1 MGWLDLAGRLQPDLF
16 CGERL
21 VGRNS
26 ALGDGAAGGGVG
38 SGRGSF
44 LAEDLFLETS
54 EAGDEKEGEYKEIG
68 IGAVG
73 EGGSDFGEDFSR
85 GHGFF
90 DRGGEK
96 AS

>member
-1 MGWLDLAGRLQPDLF
+1 MGDRD
-16 CGERL
+16 
-21 VGRNS
+21 
-26 ALGDGAAGGGVG
+26 AGGGVG

-54 EAGDEKEGEYKEIG
+54 EAGDEKEGEYKEIR

-90 DRGGEK
+90 DRGREK